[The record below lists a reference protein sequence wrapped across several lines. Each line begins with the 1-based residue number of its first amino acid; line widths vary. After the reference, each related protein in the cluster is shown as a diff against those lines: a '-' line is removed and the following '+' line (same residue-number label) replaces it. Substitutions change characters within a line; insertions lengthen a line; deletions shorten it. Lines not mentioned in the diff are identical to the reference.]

1 MSFINQAKIFILNE
15 NGGTNISIVTRYF
28 IDFMILSEVHYG
40 EKIGRWNTNIGRKIT
55 NTI

>member
-40 EKIGRWNTNIGRKIT
+40 EKIGR
-55 NTI
+55 